1 MDECRRLRIVEGT
14 DVVVDGRPGL
24 VLRRPGTA
32 IDELGRQRREEAL
45 RDRVVPAVADAAHAA
60 DNSAYG
66 DLRPVRLF
74 GLSRRLRALLSPLSC
89 FTGKAERSETGAR
102 LGQRPAMLLALWDSC
117 SMTFRRSAIRN
128 LIRSAF
134 LRSWLWRSPGTGLG
148 KCLTATTSRRPK
160 RPGRR
165 FELRSDASGPRTATE
180 QLRSER
186 RRRRCRETW

>member
-128 LIRSAF
+128 PIRSGVPQVVAMEISGHRTREVF
-134 LRSWLWRSPGTGLG
+134 DRYNITTTEETREAIRATVRRLRPQNSYG
-148 KCLTATTSRRPK
+148 TATV
-160 RPGRR
+160 
-165 FELRSDASGPRTATE
+165 
-180 QLRSER
+180 
-186 RRRRCRETW
+186 